1 MAKHYPRILQPVNG
15 SFFLFGPRGT
25 GKTVWA
31 KETFPGAHSF
41 DLRDEALYQGLLAD
55 VSRFAM
61 ELRALPQ
68 DSWVFID
75 EIQRIPGLLNE
86 VHRFME
92 RGLRFVL
99 TGSSARKLRRGGVNL
114 LGGRAALRF
123 LFPFVPEELGKD
135 FSIEQVLEFGTIPL
149 VWASSDRTETLRAY
163 IELYVKEEVQ
173 AEALVRNLPG
183 FMRFLP
189 VAALF
194 HGQVL
199 NVSGA
204 ARDAEVTRATLAGY
218 LEILEDTLMTFRLP
232 AFESRLRVRE
242 RRHPKLYWFD
252 PGVVRA
258 LGKKHGPV
266 SAEEKGALFE
276 GWIASVLRAY
286 QSYRNA
292 FDEWYYWTPSGAR
305 ETEVDFLLE
314 KQGELAAIETK
325 TASSLHPA
333 HLRGLRAL
341 RELPSVKRRILVSPG
356 GRVMRTEDG
365 IDVWPLSHF
374 LQFLEKGSLWS
385 P

>member
-1 MAKHYPRILQPVNG
+1 L
-15 SFFLFGPRGT
+15 T
-25 GKTVWA
+25 
-31 KETFPGAHSF
+31 F

-55 VSRFAM
+55 IAKFSL
-61 ELRALPQ
+61 ELRALPRG
-68 DSWVFID
+68 SWVFID

-86 VHRFME
+86 VHRFVE
-92 RGLRFVL
+92 SGLHFVL

-114 LGGRAALRF
+114 LGGRGMLRHIY
-123 LFPFVPEELGKD
+123 PFVPEELGKD
-135 FSIEQVLEFGTIPL
+135 FSLEKALEFGTIPL
-149 VWASSDRTETLRAY
+149 VWASGDKAETLRAY
-163 IELYVKEEVQ
+163 VELYVKEEIQ

-199 NVSGA
+199 NISGA

-242 RRHPKLYWFD
+242 RKHPKLYWFD
-252 PGVVRA
+252 PGVVRT
-258 LGKKHGPV
+258 LRKRHGPV
-266 SAEEKGALFE
+266 LAEEKGALFE

-314 KQGELAAIETK
+314 RQGKLIAIESK
-325 TASSLHPA
+325 ASASLHPA
-333 HLRGLRAL
+333 HLKGLRAL
-341 RELPSVKRRILVSPG
+341 QALPGLKRRILVSEG
-356 GRVMRTEDG
+356 GRAMRTEDG
-365 IDVWPLSHF
+365 IDIWPLP
-374 LQFLEKGSLWS
+374 LFLESLERGSLWK